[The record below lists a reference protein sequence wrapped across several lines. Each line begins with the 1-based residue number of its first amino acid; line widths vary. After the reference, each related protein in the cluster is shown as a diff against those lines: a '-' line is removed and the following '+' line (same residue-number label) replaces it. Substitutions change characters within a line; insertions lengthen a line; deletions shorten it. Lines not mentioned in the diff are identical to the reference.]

1 MNRRI
6 LIQVTTP
13 AVLIGLLLFGTCLAS
28 AWYVNRLQTNLAS
41 ILSESVRSLE
51 AAQALEIRVRQLRFH
66 SFLYLMDPSST
77 RRKLIDDDHENIEVA
92 LQQVREATNTD
103 EERLQVTNIAEGYQ
117 QYHRETDQLLANAVQ
132 GGSRAELAR
141 LADAH
146 PVKHVVDPSQKLVL
160 LNKDAMAKTSEESQH
175 VANQAKWTMILLGL
189 VGPLS
194 GLIAGYGMA
203 RGLSRSIYQLSV
215 RVRDMAHRLEQDV
228 ASVSIEAD
236 GDLQSLDRQ
245 LQHVVQRVEEVSER
259 QQRHQSEMLRAEQLA
274 AVGQLAAGVAHEV
287 RNPLTS
293 LKMLVESALRSQNR
307 NPITLDDL
315 RVMHR
320 EVTRL
325 EHTAQGFLD
334 FARPPAPQRRNCD
347 LREIVAQAVEL
358 AQARARQQKVEIA
371 VHVPDRPVAA
381 RVDPEQWRT
390 VLVNLFLNALD
401 VMPLGG
407 RLDVTLDVAAASGL
421 VVRVEDTGGG
431 IAPDVRDRLFT
442 PFTTTKPTGT
452 GLGLSI
458 SRRIIEEHGGN
469 ITAENRKD
477 GGACFTIRLP
487 RDPQEGLRGS
497 VASSGGVP
505 ELAGNLNPRVET
517 HA

>member
-13 AVLIGLLLFGTCLAS
+13 AVIIGLLLFGTCLAS

-41 ILSESVRSLE
+41 ILSENVRSLE

-66 SFLYLMDPSST
+66 SFLYLLDPSAARTKS
-77 RRKLIDDDHENIEVA
+77 IAEDHEHIEQA
-92 LQQVREATNTD
+92 LREVRDASNSEDEREQV
-103 EERLQVTNIAEGYQ
+103 ERIANGYQ
-117 QYHRETDQLLANAVQ
+117 QYQRETDQLLANAVQ
-132 GGSRAELAR
+132 VGSRAELAR
-141 LADAH
+141 LIDAH
-146 PVKHVVDPSQKLVL
+146 PVQHVVKPSQELVQR
-160 LNKDAMAKTSEESQH
+160 NKEEMENTSVESRR
-175 VANQAKWTMILLGL
+175 VASQAKWTMILLGI
-189 VGPLS
+189 VGPIS
-194 GLIAGYGMA
+194 GLTAGYGMA

-245 LQHVVQRVEEVSER
+245 LQHVVQRVEEVTER
-259 QQRHQSEMLRAEQLA
+259 QQRHQSEIFRAEQLA

-293 LKMLVESALRSQNR
+293 LKMLVESALRSDNR
-307 NPITLDDL
+307 NPVTLDDL

-325 EHTAQGFLD
+325 EKTAQGFLD
-334 FARPPAPQRRNCD
+334 FARPSAPQRRNCD
-347 LREIVAQAVEL
+347 VREVVAKAVEL
-358 AQARARQQKVEIA
+358 AQARARQQRVD
-371 VHVPDRPVAA
+371 VTVRVPEEVVRALL
-381 RVDPEQWRT
+381 DPEQLQT
-390 VLVNLFLNALD
+390 VLVNLILNALD
-401 VMPLGG
+401 AMPLGG
-407 RLDVTLDVAAASGL
+407 RLTVTLTPADCGGL
-421 VVRVEDTGGG
+421 VVRVEDSGAG
-431 IAPDVRDRLFT
+431 IATDICDRLFT

-458 SRRIIEEHGGN
+458 SRRIIQEHGGD
-469 ITAENRKD
+469 IAAENRKE
-477 GGACFTIRLP
+477 GGARFTIRLP
-487 RDPQEGLRGS
+487 
-497 VASSGGVP
+497 GVP
-505 ELAGNLNPRVET
+505 QNGLTALAPTGIDCLYNSYPRVES